1 MSDFDSSE
9 ITQVNLASI
18 ERNAGRD
25 YHEHFSPRT
34 IKLVLAT
41 WSKAELDAQSLDNS
55 MMFQYRFGFE
65 THEAVRKQ
73 VLEIKNRYDFSDRE
87 IRWLRYSDQFIITS
101 NEAKLKPS
109 QVIPLLGWAQLCL
122 FSLICLGMML
132 QITFSSAPLWQQAVG
147 EIAVAGI
154 SFGVFGILNALYIA
168 PWRTLKRSGALPS
181 TESPR

>member
-9 ITQVNLASI
+9 ITQVNHASI
-18 ERNAGRD
+18 QRNAGRD
-25 YHEHFSPRT
+25 YHEHFSLST

-41 WSKAELDAQSLDNS
+41 WSKAELDAKSLDNS
-55 MMFQYRFGFE
+55 MMFKCRFGFE

-87 IRWLRYSDQFIITS
+87 IRWLRYSGQLVITP

-109 QVIPLLGWAQLCL
+109 PVMPLLGWAQLVL

-132 QITFSSAPLWQQAVG
+132 QITFSAAPAWMQAACQLTVS
-147 EIAVAGI
+147 GI
-154 SFGVFGILNALYIA
+154 SFGVFWLVNALYLA
-168 PWRTLKRSGALPS
+168 PWRTLKRSGALLS
-181 TESPR
+181 TESPG